1 MEIKEIVSYY
11 IHEKSRTLEVS
22 FTLIT
27 DSEDEVR
34 NDIISISEAE
44 DFGYKLIQDDFDIF
58 EEEDF
63 EIEDD
68 EFETVDEE
76 ILMSYLN
83 EYYVVNPDRLPS
95 PELF

>member
-1 MEIKEIVSYY
+1 MEVIEIISYY
-11 IHEKSRTLEVS
+11 IHEKARTLEVS

-44 DFGYKLIQDDFDIF
+44 DFGYKLIQDDFEIF
-58 EEEDF
+58 EDDDF
-63 EIEDD
+63 EFEDD

-76 ILMSYLN
+76 ILISYLN
-83 EYYVVNPDRLPS
+83 EYYVVNPERLPK

>member
-1 MEIKEIVSYY
+1 MEIKEIISYY
-11 IHEKSRTLEVS
+11 IHEKARTLEVS
-22 FTLIT
+22 FTLMS
-27 DSEDEVR
+27 DGEDEVR

-44 DFGYKLIQDDFDIF
+44 DYGYKLLQDDFDIF

-76 ILMSYLN
+76 ILISYLN
-83 EYYVVNPDRLPS
+83 ECYVVNPDKLPS

>member
-76 ILMSYLN
+76 ILISYLN

-95 PELF
+95 SELF

>member
-1 MEIKEIVSYY
+1 M
-11 IHEKSRTLEVS
+11 
-22 FTLIT
+22 T

-34 NDIISISEAE
+34 NDILSISEAE

-76 ILMSYLN
+76 ILISYLN

>member
-1 MEIKEIVSYY
+1 MEIKEIISYY
-11 IHEKSRTLEVS
+11 IHEKARTLEVS
-22 FTLIT
+22 FTLMS

-34 NDIISISEAE
+34 NDILSISEAE

-76 ILMSYLN
+76 ILISYLN

>member
-1 MEIKEIVSYY
+1 MEIKEIISYY
-11 IHEKSRTLEVS
+11 IHEKARTLEVS
-22 FTLIT
+22 FTLMT

-34 NDIISISEAE
+34 NDILSISEAE

-76 ILMSYLN
+76 ILISYLN

>member
-27 DSEDEVR
+27 DNEDEVR

-68 EFETVDEE
+68 EFESVDEE